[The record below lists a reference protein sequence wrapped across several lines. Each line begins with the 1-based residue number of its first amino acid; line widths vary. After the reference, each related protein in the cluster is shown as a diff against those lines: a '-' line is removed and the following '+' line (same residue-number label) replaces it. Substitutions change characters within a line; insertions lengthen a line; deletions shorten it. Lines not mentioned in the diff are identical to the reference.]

1 MIKIENVSKAYK
13 GKWALKN
20 FSVEL
25 NKGEIIGLVG
35 PNGAGKTTLL
45 KCITNLIINYKGQI
59 NFDKKYTLGLVL
71 DDLKTYSNRSLKFNL
86 NYFKIIKNLENYDN
100 AISILKTLNFDTN
113 LLSNRLRSFSY
124 GMNKKVVSSLSLM
137 SNPDI
142 VLLDE
147 PFRGLDFESI
157 NSFKIL
163 LKRFKEEG
171 KIVLFSSH
179 NLQDVEEICDTVLVI
194 NNGKLLRRINAKET
208 GNSKNIVFSTNN
220 NQLAI
225 QVISEFSPNLN
236 GDQIILELEEKQWN
250 SVLKILIE
258 NEIELLSVKN
268 NYSLMDRVINIV
280 REDRN
285 RV

>member
-59 NFDKKYTLGLVL
+59 NFDKKHTLGLVL

-194 NNGKLLRRINAKET
+194 NNGKLLKKINAKET

-258 NEIELLSVKN
+258 NEIEVLSVKN